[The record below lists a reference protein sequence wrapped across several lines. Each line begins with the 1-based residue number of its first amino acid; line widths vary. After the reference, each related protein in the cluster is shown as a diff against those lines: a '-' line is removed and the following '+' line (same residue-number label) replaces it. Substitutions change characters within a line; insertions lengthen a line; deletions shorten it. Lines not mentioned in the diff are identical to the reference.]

1 MPSGAPEGGRVSAHG
16 RRRTGLGDAQPLCY
30 HADRSACWRAEARI
44 FKTIQANQLRR
55 YALVI
60 AWVAAV
66 AGLLVAIVAFSAYYT
81 VRHSVVGRDVQ
92 VPDLSGLTSEEA
104 SALLAKKGLV
114 YEEAAGRNDEHVEI
128 GRVLAQDPAPG
139 ASIKPERKV
148 KVIVS
153 LGDKVSSIPE
163 LRGGAARKAQITLQ
177 QQGMKL
183 GDQIYVHSARAEE
196 NMVIG
201 QDPLPEGA
209 GLRDARVTL
218 LVSSGVAP
226 RTYVMPRLA
235 GRGENEAVAF
245 LSRAGLRVAPMKRQ
259 AGTDAPP
266 GTIVAQD
273 PDSGYPVRSGD
284 LVTLTVAGGGP
295 GGG

>member
-1 MPSGAPEGGRVSAHG
+1 VLPCGWLDLLGRGG
-16 RRRTGLGDAQPLCY
+16 P
-30 HADRSACWRAEARI
+30 I
-44 FKTIQANQLRR
+44 FKSIQADQVRR
-55 YALVI
+55 YAVVTAKLV
-60 AWVAAV
+60 AV
-66 AGLLVAIVAFSAYYT
+66 AGLLVTVAVFSAYYT
-81 VRHSVVGRDVQ
+81 VRHSVVGRNVE

-104 SALLAKKGLV
+104 SALLEKKGLV
-114 YEEAAGRNDEHVEI
+114 LEEAARRNDQHVEI
-128 GRVLAQDPAPG
+128 GRVIAQDPAPG
-139 ASIKPERKV
+139 AAIKPERKV

-183 GDQIYVHSARAEE
+183 GDQVYVHSGRAEE

-209 GLRDARVTL
+209 GLQDAKVAL
-218 LVSSGVAP
+218 LVSSGVPP

-245 LSRAGLRVAPMKRQ
+245 LSRAGLKVGPVRREPRS
-259 AGTDAPP
+259 DAPP
-266 GTIVAQD
+266 GTVVAQE
-273 PDSGYPVRSGD
+273 PESGYPVRSGD
-284 LVTLTVAGGGP
+284 LITLTVAGGGP

>member
-1 MPSGAPEGGRVSAHG
+1 V
-16 RRRTGLGDAQPLCY
+16 
-30 HADRSACWRAEARI
+30 RSACWRAEARI
-44 FKTIQANQLRR
+44 FKNLQRDQLRR
-55 YALVI
+55 YTLLI
-60 AWVAAV
+60 ARVAIF
-66 AGLLVAIVAFSAYYT
+66 AGLLVIIAAFSAYFT

-104 SALLAKKGLV
+104 AALLEKHGLV
-114 YEEAAGRNDEHVEI
+114 LEEATRRNDERVEA
-128 GRVLAQDPAPG
+128 GRVLAQDPPAG
-139 ASIKPERKV
+139 AAIKLQRKV
-148 KVIVS
+148 KVVVS

-183 GDQIYVHSARAEE
+183 GDQVYVHSRKAEE

-218 LVSSGVAP
+218 LVSRGVSP

-245 LSRAGLRVAPMKRQ
+245 LARAGLRVAPVRRE
-259 AGTDAPP
+259 AGSGALP
-266 GTIVAQD
+266 GTVVAQN
-273 PDSGYPVRSGD
+273 PESGYPVRSGD
-284 LVTLTVAGGGP
+284 LVTLTVAGGDP

>member
-1 MPSGAPEGGRVSAHG
+1 M
-16 RRRTGLGDAQPLCY
+16 GDAQPLCY
-30 HADRSACWRAEARI
+30 DADGSTCRGAEARI
-44 FKTIQANQLRR
+44 FKTIKADQVRR
-55 YALVI
+55 YAVVI
-60 AWVAAV
+60 AWLGVV
-66 AGLLVAIVAFSAYYT
+66 AGVLVAIVVFSAYFT

-92 VPDLSGLTSEEA
+92 VPDLAGLTSEEA
-104 SALLAKKGLV
+104 SALLEKQGLV
-114 YEEAAGRNDEHVEI
+114 LEEAARRNDEHIEI
-128 GRVLAQDPAPG
+128 GRVIAQDPPPG
-139 ASIKPERKV
+139 AAIKPERKV

-183 GDQIYVHSARAEE
+183 GDQIYVHSGKAEE

-209 GLRDARVTL
+209 GLRDAKVAL
-218 LVSSGVAP
+218 LVSAGVAP

-245 LSRAGLRVAPMKRQ
+245 LSRAGLRVAPVRREAGSDAP
-259 AGTDAPP
+259 AGTVV
-266 GTIVAQD
+266 GQD
-273 PDSGYPVRSGD
+273 PESGYPVRSGD
-284 LVTLTVAGGGP
+284 LVTLTVAGRGP

>member
-1 MPSGAPEGGRVSAHG
+1 MVTA
-16 RRRTGLGDAQPLCY
+16 
-30 HADRSACWRAEARI
+30 
-44 FKTIQANQLRR
+44 K
-55 YALVI
+55 LV
-60 AWVAAV
+60 AV
-66 AGLLVAIVAFSAYYT
+66 AGLLVTIAVFSAYYT
-81 VRHSVVGRDVQ
+81 VRHSVVGRNVE

-104 SALLAKKGLV
+104 SALLEKNGLV
-114 YEEAAGRNDEHVEI
+114 LEEAARRNDEHVEL

-139 ASIKPERKV
+139 AAIKPERKV

-183 GDQIYVHSARAEE
+183 GDQVYVHSGRTEE

-209 GLRDARVTL
+209 GLRDAKVAL
-218 LVSSGVAP
+218 LVSSGVPP

-245 LSRAGLRVAPMKRQ
+245 LSRAGLKVGPVRREPRS
-259 AGTDAPP
+259 DAPP
-266 GTIVAQD
+266 GTVVAQE
-273 PDSGYPVRSGD
+273 PESGYPVRSGD
-284 LVTLTVAGGGP
+284 LITLTVAGGGP